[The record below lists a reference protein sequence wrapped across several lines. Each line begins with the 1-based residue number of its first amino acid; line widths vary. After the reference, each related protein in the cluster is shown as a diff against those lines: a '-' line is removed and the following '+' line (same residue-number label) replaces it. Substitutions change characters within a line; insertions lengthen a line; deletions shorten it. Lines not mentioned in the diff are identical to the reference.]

1 MVAGTGDGLCMLW
14 LMKRS
19 LSARVIGRLKER
31 SDERA
36 PRLSIHVPED
46 TDLTET
52 PIFVI
57 GAQRSGT
64 SLLRRILDSHSR
76 ITCPPESKFILPLS
90 QILNDRKSLAG
101 WDSMG
106 FDKQEV
112 DRAMGRFVR
121 SFFDA
126 YTRAQGKA
134 RWAEKTPNY
143 VDCLPELWDMFG
155 PDVQFIYILRH
166 GLDVA
171 NSLADPHRHYPAIDE
186 FMEQAGGNAPVAAGL
201 FWADKNRKIQAFQAE
216 NPDAGYVVRYEEL
229 TTQPEAALK
238 PLFEFLGEPWEPE
251 VVDYDRFP
259 HHAGFG
265 DPDVKRRK
273 TVEPNSEKYKAW
285 PEETQRA
292 VRAACGEMLAA
303 LGYE

>member
-1 MVAGTGDGLCMLW
+1 MLGP
-14 LMKRS
+14 MKRPLHS
-19 LSARVIGRLKER
+19 RVLGRLKER
-31 SDERA
+31 SDDRA
-36 PRLSIHVPED
+36 PRLTVQTSDDAGI
-46 TDLTET
+46 TEA

-76 ITCPPESKFILPLS
+76 ITCPPESKFILPLA
-90 QILNDRKSLAG
+90 QVLNDRKSLAG

-106 FDKQEV
+106 FGRSEV
-112 DRAMGRFVR
+112 EAAMAKFVR
-121 SFFDA
+121 SFFDVYA
-126 YTRAQGKA
+126 KAQGKA

-155 PDVQFIYILRH
+155 PSVQFIFIQRH

-171 NSLADPHRHYPAIDE
+171 FSLADPHRHYPAIEE
-186 FMEQAGGNAPVAAGL
+186 FLDQAGGNKPLAAGL
-201 FWADKNRKIQAFQAE
+201 FWADKVGKIERFRAE
-216 NPDAGYVVRYEEL
+216 RPDAGHVIRYEQL
-229 TTQPEAALK
+229 TTDPENALK
-238 PLFEFLGEPWEPE
+238 PLFEFLGEPWEPDVIE
-251 VVDYDRFP
+251 YDRFP

-273 TVEPNSEKYKAW
+273 TVEPNSGKYRTW
-285 PEETQRA
+285 PEETQKA
-292 VRAACGEMLAA
+292 VREACGPMLAA

>member
-1 MVAGTGDGLCMLW
+1 MFAGKGDDLCML
-14 LMKRS
+14 LAMKRS
-19 LSARVIGRLKER
+19 LSSRVIGRLKER

-36 PRLSIHVPED
+36 PRLSIHVPENKE
-46 TDLTET
+46 LTET

-90 QILNDRKSLAG
+90 QVLTDRKSIAG

-112 DRAMGRFVR
+112 DKAMGRFVR

-126 YTRAQGKA
+126 YTKAQGKA

-155 PDVQFIYILRH
+155 PDVQFIYIIRH

-186 FMEQAGGNAPVAAGL
+186 FMDEANGNAPVAAGL
-201 FWADKNRKIQAFQAE
+201 FWADKNRKIRAFQAE
-216 NPDAGYVVRYEEL
+216 HPDAGHAIRYEEL

-238 PLFEFLGEPWEPE
+238 PLFEFLRESWEPE
-251 VVDYDRFP
+251 VIDYDRFP

-273 TVEPNSEKYKAW
+273 TVEPNSGKYKAW

-292 VRAACGEMLAA
+292 VRAACGEMLAT

>member
-1 MVAGTGDGLCMLW
+1 MLGP
-14 LMKRS
+14 MKRP
-19 LSARVIGRLKER
+19 LRTRVLGRLKER

-36 PRLSIHVPED
+36 PRLSVQS
-46 TDLTET
+46 TDDAATET

-90 QILNDRKSLAG
+90 QLLNDRKSLAG

-106 FDKQEV
+106 FGRDEV
-112 DRAMGRFVR
+112 EAAMGKFVR
-121 SFFDA
+121 SFFDT
-126 YTRAQGKA
+126 YTKAQGKA

-143 VDCLPELWDMFG
+143 VDCMPELWDMFG
-155 PDVQFIYILRH
+155 PRVQFVFIHRH
-166 GLDVA
+166 GMDTA
-171 NSLADPHRHYPAIDE
+171 FSLADPHRHYPAIEE
-186 FMEQAGGNAPVAAGL
+186 FLDQANGNKPVAAGL
-201 FWADKNRKIQAFQAE
+201 FWADKVKKIEDFRVE
-216 NPDAGYVVRYEEL
+216 HPDATHVIRYEEL
-229 TTQPEAALK
+229 TTQPENALK
-238 PLFEFLGEPWEPE
+238 PVFDFLGEPWEPD
-251 VVDYDRFP
+251 VIDYDKFP
-259 HHAGFG
+259 HHSGFG

-273 TVEPNSEKYKAW
+273 TVEPNSGKYKTW

-292 VRAACGEMLAA
+292 VREACGPMLAA

>member
-1 MVAGTGDGLCMLW
+1 MLW
-14 LMKRS
+14 RMKRPLHS
-19 LSARVIGRLKER
+19 RVIGRLKER

-36 PRLSIHVPED
+36 PRLTLQDADGSGFG
-46 TDLTET
+46 ET
-52 PIFVI
+52 PIFII

-76 ITCPPESKFILPLS
+76 ITCPPESKFILPLA
-90 QILNDRKSLAG
+90 QVLNDRKSLAG
-101 WDSMG
+101 WESMG
-106 FDKQEV
+106 FDRGEV
-112 DRAMGRFVR
+112 ERAMGKFIR
-121 SFFDA
+121 SFFDT
-126 YTRAQGKA
+126 YTSAQGKA

-155 PDVQFIYILRH
+155 PSVQFIYILRH

-201 FWADKNRKIQAFQAE
+201 FWADKNRKILKFQEAHPE
-216 NPDAGYVVRYEEL
+216 AGYVIRYEEL
-229 TTQPEAALK
+229 TTAPEVALK
-238 PLFEFLGEPWEPE
+238 PMFEFLNEPWEPE
-251 VVDYDRFP
+251 VIDYDRFP

-273 TVEPNSEKYKAW
+273 TVEPNSGKYKSW
-285 PEETQRA
+285 PEETQRQ
-292 VRAACGEMLAA
+292 VRQACGEMLQT

>member
-1 MVAGTGDGLCMLW
+1 MSSKVCMLGR
-14 LMKRS
+14 MKRPLHS
-19 LSARVIGRLKER
+19 RVIGRLKER

-36 PRLSIHVPED
+36 PRLSIPAASDEA
-46 TDLTET
+46 TEP

-76 ITCPPESKFILPLS
+76 ITCPPESKFILPLAK
-90 QILNDRKSLAG
+90 ILNDGKSLAG

-106 FDKQEV
+106 FGRAEV
-112 DRAMGRFVR
+112 DAAMAKFVR
-121 SFFDA
+121 SFFDTYA
-126 YTRAQGKA
+126 RAQGKA

-155 PDVQFIYILRH
+155 PNVQFVFIRRH

-171 NSLADPHRHYPAIDE
+171 FSLADPHRHYPAIDE
-186 FMEQAGGNAPVAAGL
+186 FMDEATGNAPVAAGL
-201 FWADKNRKIQAFQAE
+201 FWSDKNAKIEDFRAAHPE
-216 NPDAGYVVRYEEL
+216 VSHVIRYEEL
-229 TTQPEAALK
+229 TTAPEDALK
-238 PLFEFLGEPWEPE
+238 PLFDFLGEPWEPA
-251 VVDYDRFP
+251 VIDYDGFP
-259 HHAGFG
+259 HHGGYG

-273 TVEPNSEKYKAW
+273 TVEPNSGKYRSW

-292 VRAACGEMLAA
+292 VREACGPLLGT